1 MHMIFRY
8 ILRHKWVFMLSLMFL
23 ALEAFADLLQP
34 AFMAMI
40 VDRGLK
46 EGAVSG
52 ILVYGMKMLAIAFCG
67 AICAV
72 MRCIFSSKVSQL
84 VGKEVRKD
92 LYEHVMELSLED
104 LDYFDPSQIIT
115 MVTSDST
122 QIQEF
127 VNSLMR
133 MMIKA
138 PITASGC
145 LIMIAFLSPAFIP
158 LLAILIAAVFF
169 LVYAKVSIG
178 YPKFSLVQTKL
189 EKLNGR
195 ARDFLSSV
203 RVVKAFTG
211 EEKELE
217 GFSASSDELAD
228 ANCSALKTIAV
239 FTPLINLAVNLA
251 IVIALFASRRQDAA
265 QIGVLMAIVN
275 YMTQLLFSLTM
286 LSRATDHALRAKTSA
301 DRIARVLGRKPSL
314 ENGSLDASRMESGI
328 EFDNVTF
335 SYSGA
340 SKPSI
345 DCASF
350 SIRPGEKVGII
361 GQTGSG
367 KSTLIS
373 LIARFYDPDSGTV
386 SIDGTD
392 IRKYSSES
400 LMRRVAIVSQKAV
413 LFSGTIRDNLA
424 WGNRDASDEEI
435 RRAAEIAQIGSFI
448 ESLPDGYGTMLGQGG
463 VNLSGGQKQRMSI
476 ARSILRKPSVLILDD
491 ATSALDASTEKKVLE
506 GIIEESRDI
515 TLVIVSQRISTVRN
529 MERVIVLD
537 KGRIAAEGR
546 HDELLDSCD
555 LYNQIYLSQVGGD
568 R

>member
-46 EGAVSG
+46 EGSVSG

-314 ENGSLDASRMESGI
+314 ENGSMDASRMESGI

-345 DCASF
+345 DSASF

-413 LFSGTIRDNLA
+413 LFSGTIKDNLA

-435 RRAAEIAQIGSFI
+435 RRAAEIAQIRSFI

-506 GIIEESRDI
+506 GIIEESKDI

>member
-46 EGAVSG
+46 EGSVRG